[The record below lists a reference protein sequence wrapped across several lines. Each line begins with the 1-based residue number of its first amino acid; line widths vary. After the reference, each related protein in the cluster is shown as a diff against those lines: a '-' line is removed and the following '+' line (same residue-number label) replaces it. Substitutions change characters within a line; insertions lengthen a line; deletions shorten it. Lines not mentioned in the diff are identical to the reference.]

1 MTAAFCGHA
10 QISQSADVEKW
21 LYAVTLRLIKQ
32 GVNIFYLGGYGA
44 FDSLAA
50 AVLRKQKTQYP
61 EIELILVLAYFDTK
75 RDTSGYDS
83 TVYPPLETVPRRF
96 AISHRNRWMVENSD
110 VVAAYVLHDWGGAA
124 TTLRCARKK
133 KKQIISYFDEVDS

>member
-1 MTAAFCGHA
+1 MTATFCGHA

-21 LYAVTLRLIKQ
+21 LYAVTLHLIEQ

-50 AVLRKQKTQYP
+50 AVLRKQKKQHP
-61 EIELILVLAYFDTK
+61 EIELILVLAYFDMK

-96 AISHRNRWMVENSD
+96 AISHRNRWMV
-110 VVAAYVLHDWGGAA
+110 AYVLHEWGGAA
-124 TTLRCARKK
+124 ATLRCARKK